1 MRWLQVLAVLGV
13 LGLAANWLKD
23 HREARA
29 MQVLMSPN
37 GFLPVPMPEGAA
49 ANTVLI
55 FAPINC
61 PKEGAQR
68 ARALSEALTAQGI
81 ANVKTDHYGSRS
93 FTPSEEEFAKARRL
107 DFVMTGE
114 LPIALI
120 NGMGKANPSLEEVEA
135 EYRRTQ

>member
-1 MRWLQVLAVLGV
+1 MRWLQLLAVVALIGLG
-13 LGLAANWLKD
+13 AHWLKG
-23 HREARA
+23 HSEARA
-29 MQVLMSPN
+29 MQALMSPN
-37 GFLPVPMPEGAA
+37 GFLPVPMPEGAE

-68 ARALSEALTAQGI
+68 ARALAESLTARGI

-93 FTPSEEEFAKARRL
+93 FVPSEEEFAKAKRL
-107 DFVMTGE
+107 NVVMTGE

-120 NGMGKANPSLEEVEA
+120 NGMGKANPSIEELVA